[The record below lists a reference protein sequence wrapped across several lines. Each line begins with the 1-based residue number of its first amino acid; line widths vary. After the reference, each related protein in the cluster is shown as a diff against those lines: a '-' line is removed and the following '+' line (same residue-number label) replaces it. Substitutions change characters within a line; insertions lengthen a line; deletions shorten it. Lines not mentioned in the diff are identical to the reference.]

1 MLQDRSRCYSRL
13 LWLIGKLRSTKDN
26 VESSSPIDEA
36 VEKKTARVQ
45 VAHKFLEQNWL
56 GSSSLLKAR
65 EKKYVSRRVFGLLF
79 AIVKKAKM
87 RPDLML
93 TSKFNSHHHAENPWT
108 IQTSRWKK
116 VKGDFSAPWS
126 GDGQTYI
133 AVGNVLWFW
142 NLECDP
148 PAQKRRSGSIQPSIQ
163 ETKLLSSE
171 LFGFR
176 TQTISKNEKTVW
188 KEKMFVVL
196 YNFGHLQGHYSQY
209 HKYHINQWKNW
220 CI

>member
-1 MLQDRSRCYSRL
+1 MLQNRSRCYSRL
-13 LWLIGKLRSTKDN
+13 LWLIGKLRSTTDN

-45 VAHKFLEQNWL
+45 VALKFLEQNWL

-87 RPDLML
+87 RLI
-93 TSKFNSHHHAENPWT
+93 FNSHHHAENPWT

-126 GDGQTYI
+126 GDGQTYSYI

-188 KEKMFVVL
+188 KAKMFVV
-196 YNFGHLQGHYSQY
+196 
-209 HKYHINQWKNW
+209 
-220 CI
+220 